1 MFVDFITF
9 FTKSLLI
16 PIMMKSLSTCRSEEL
31 ILLETLILVLLLSLA
46 LSAEDENQE
55 YEVDIENKP
64 FVVRVLG
71 RNYEIEKR

>member
-1 MFVDFITF
+1 M
-9 FTKSLLI
+9 
-16 PIMMKSLSTCRSEEL
+16 CRNEEL
-31 ILLETLILVLLLSLA
+31 ILLETLILVLLLSIA